1 MTKILVIGSIL
12 AVIAIIVEII
22 NFNKQ
27 AQHWWNNLSH
37 YGRYIL
43 IERYLGVNEN
53 SYLPS
58 KHEIRYLYKLH
69 KQRKQL

>member
-1 MTKILVIGSIL
+1 MTTILIIGSIL
-12 AVIAIIVEII
+12 AVIAIIVEIY

-27 AQHWWNNLSH
+27 AMHWWNNLSH

-43 IERYLGVNEN
+43 IERYLDVKEN

-58 KHEIRYLYKLH
+58 KYEIRYLYKL
-69 KQRKQL
+69 KKTRKQL